1 MGKTCCVTGHRD
13 LPTGAETK
21 IRSELHREILVA
33 VEDGYTHF
41 ISGFA
46 SGADLMFTETVVE
59 LKDRYPI
66 TLEAAIPYP
75 GRMKTPNETFQR
87 LIGSC
92 DVIKVHSERYF
103 KGCFMHRNRYMVDVS
118 QRVIAVYD
126 GRKTG
131 GTAATVRYAMG
142 KDLQIRIIN
151 VKPSK
156 RGCQVK
162 VNLV

>member
-13 LPTGAETK
+13 LPAGAETK
-21 IRSELHREILVA
+21 IRSELRREVLVA
-33 VEDGYTHF
+33 IEDGYTHF

-46 SGADLMFTETVVE
+46 SGADLMFAEIVVG

-75 GRMKTPNETFQR
+75 GRMKTPDETFQR

-103 KGCFMHRNRYMVDVS
+103 KGCFVRRNRYMVDAS

-126 GRKTG
+126 GRETG
-131 GTAATVRYAMG
+131 GTAATVRYAKRCG
-142 KDLQIRIIN
+142 RKIDLITITHKIVRGTCDN
-151 VKPSK
+151 V
-156 RGCQVK
+156 
-162 VNLV
+162 N